1 MYTRWGLEMVDRKN
15 PQPQGQDDPRSL
27 EDEDGVENVESD
39 NEARIEHPFDPEQ
52 IKIRTVNIS
61 VDYIVGRIQHNEIDL
76 APPFQRMRDIW
87 KLGPKSRLIESLL
100 LRIPIPVFYVAA
112 DEDENWLVVD
122 GLQRFST
129 MYDYMTGKFLLKDL
143 EYLKRIEG
151 KKFDQLNR
159 PYQRR
164 ISETQLV
171 VNVIERG
178 TPEEVMFNVF
188 RRINTGGVPLSPQEI
203 RHALNPGP
211 VRGFLENLAN
221 SKEFRNATN
230 HSIKTGRMVDREC
243 ILRFLAFHIDPWENY
258 AANDMDGYLGKA
270 MKKINDQSQQD
281 CDVIAAD
288 FKRAMRAAEDI
299 FGKRAFRKI
308 YREDDRSRSR
318 AISRVLFGAWSVG
331 LARRS
336 QREIDTLVR
345 NRKRV
350 EKRFMS
356 LIEDDQEFSNAIS
369 YSTSNP
375 KRVRKQFQAI
385 DDLIAEFS

>member
-1 MYTRWGLEMVDRKN
+1 MADDN
-15 PQPQGQDDPRSL
+15 PLGGQDDPRSFT
-27 EDEDGVENVESD
+27 DEDGVENVESD

-52 IKIRTVNIS
+52 IRIRTVNIS
-61 VDYIVGRIQHNEIDL
+61 VDYIVGRIRHNEIDL

-143 EYLKRIEG
+143 EYLRRMEG
-151 KKFDQLNR
+151 KKFDQLNV
-159 PYQRR
+159 PYRRR

-171 VNVIERG
+171 VNIIERG

-188 RRINTGGVPLSPQEI
+188 RRINTGGAPLNGQEI
-203 RHALNPGP
+203 RHALHPGP

-221 SKEFRNATN
+221 SKEFRNATS
-230 HSIKTGRMVDREC
+230 HSIKPDRMVDREC
-243 ILRFLAFHIDPWENY
+243 ILRFLAFHIDSWENY

-270 MKKINDQSQQD
+270 MKRINRKSQSD
-281 CDVIAAD
+281 REVIAAD
-288 FKRAMRAAEDI
+288 FKRAMRAAGDI

-308 YREDDRSRSR
+308 YREDDRNRSR
-318 AISRVLFGAWSVG
+318 AISRVLFAAWSVG

-336 QREIDTLVR
+336 QQEIDTLVR
-345 NRKRV
+345 NKKRV

>member
-15 PQPQGQDDPRSL
+15 PQEQDDPRSL

-129 MYDYMTGKFLLKDL
+129 VYDYMTGKFLLKDL

-151 KKFDQLNR
+151 KKFSQLNR

-171 VNVIERG
+171 VNVIER
-178 TPEEVMFNVF
+178 
-188 RRINTGGVPLSPQEI
+188 
-203 RHALNPGP
+203 AL
-211 VRGFLENLAN
+211 
-221 SKEFRNATN
+221 
-230 HSIKTGRMVDREC
+230 
-243 ILRFLAFHIDPWENY
+243 
-258 AANDMDGYLGKA
+258 
-270 MKKINDQSQQD
+270 
-281 CDVIAAD
+281 
-288 FKRAMRAAEDI
+288 
-299 FGKRAFRKI
+299 
-308 YREDDRSRSR
+308 
-318 AISRVLFGAWSVG
+318 
-331 LARRS
+331 
-336 QREIDTLVR
+336 
-345 NRKRV
+345 
-350 EKRFMS
+350 
-356 LIEDDQEFSNAIS
+356 
-369 YSTSNP
+369 P
-375 KRVRKQFQAI
+375 KR
-385 DDLIAEFS
+385 

>member
-15 PQPQGQDDPRSL
+15 PQEQDDPRSL

-129 MYDYMTGKFLLKDL
+129 VYDYMTGKFLLKDL

-151 KKFDQLNR
+151 KKFSQLNR

-243 ILRFLAFHIDPWENY
+243 ILRFLAFHIDRWENY

-270 MKKINDQSQQD
+270 MKKINNKSQQD

>member
-1 MYTRWGLEMVDRKN
+1 MVDDKN
-15 PQPQGQDDPRSL
+15 HGRQDDLQSPKS
-27 EDEDGVENVESD
+27 EDGVENVESD

-52 IKIRTVNIS
+52 IKIRTVNVS

-87 KLGPKSRLIESLL
+87 KPVPKSRLIESLL

-112 DEDENWLVVD
+112 DKDENWLVVD

-129 MYDYMTGKFLLKDL
+129 IYDYLIGKFPLKGL
-143 EYLKRIEG
+143 EYLSRMEG
-151 KKFDQLNR
+151 KKFDQLNP

-164 ISETQLV
+164 INVTQLV
-171 VNVIERG
+171 VNIIEPG

-230 HSIKTGRMVDREC
+230 HSIKTDRMVDREC
-243 ILRFLAFHIDPWENY
+243 ILRFLAFHIDPWESY
-258 AANDMDGYLGKA
+258 TANDMDGYLGKA
-270 MKKINDQSQQD
+270 MKRVNEKMSQQER
-281 CDVIAAD
+281 DVIAAD
-288 FKRAMRAAEDI
+288 FKRAMRAAGDI

-308 YREDDRSRSR
+308 YREDDRNRSR

-336 QREIDTLVR
+336 QQEIDILVR

-356 LIEDDQEFSNAIS
+356 LLESDLEFEKAIS
-369 YSTSNP
+369 YSTSTP

-385 DDLIAEFS
+385 DDLIAECA

>member
-1 MYTRWGLEMVDRKN
+1 MADDN
-15 PQPQGQDDPRSL
+15 PPGGQDDPRSPT
-27 EDEDGVENVESD
+27 DEDGVENVEID
-39 NEARIEHPFDPEQ
+39 NEARTEHPFDPEQ

-87 KLGPKSRLIESLL
+87 KFGPKSRLIESLL

>member
-1 MYTRWGLEMVDRKN
+1 MADDN
-15 PQPQGQDDPRSL
+15 PLGGQDDPRSPT
-27 EDEDGVENVESD
+27 DEDGVEKVESD
-39 NEARIEHPFDPEQ
+39 NEARTEHPFDPEQ

-171 VNVIERG
+171 VNVIERD

-336 QREIDTLVR
+336 QRQIDTLVR

-385 DDLIAEFS
+385 DDLIVEFS

>member
-1 MYTRWGLEMVDRKN
+1 MADDN
-15 PQPQGQDDPRSL
+15 PLGGQDDPRSPT
-27 EDEDGVENVESD
+27 DEDGVENVESD
-39 NEARIEHPFDPEQ
+39 NEARTEHPFDPEQ

>member
-1 MYTRWGLEMVDRKN
+1 MADDN
-15 PQPQGQDDPRSL
+15 PLGGQDDPRSPT
-27 EDEDGVENVESD
+27 DEDGVEKVESD
-39 NEARIEHPFDPEQ
+39 NEARTEHPFDPEQ

>member
-1 MYTRWGLEMVDRKN
+1 
-15 PQPQGQDDPRSL
+15 
-27 EDEDGVENVESD
+27 
-39 NEARIEHPFDPEQ
+39 
-52 IKIRTVNIS
+52 
-61 VDYIVGRIQHNEIDL
+61 
-76 APPFQRMRDIW
+76 
-87 KLGPKSRLIESLL
+87 
-100 LRIPIPVFYVAA
+100 
-112 DEDENWLVVD
+112 
-122 GLQRFST
+122 
-129 MYDYMTGKFLLKDL
+129 
-143 EYLKRIEG
+143 
-151 KKFDQLNR
+151 
-159 PYQRR
+159 
-164 ISETQLV
+164 
-171 VNVIERG
+171 
-178 TPEEVMFNVF
+178 MFNVF

-243 ILRFLAFHIDPWENY
+243 ILRFLAFHIDRWENY

-270 MKKINDQSQQD
+270 MKKINNKSQQD